1 MFLKQINVANKMGKQ
16 GKLIIEFGKLMMQMW
31 KNSGDSFSPSD
42 FKKIIGRIQDTFS
55 GNDQQD
61 SQEFLSFILD
71 GLN

>member
-1 MFLKQINVANKMGKQ
+1 
-16 GKLIIEFGKLMMQMW
+16 MW
-31 KNSGDSFSPSD
+31 KNSGDSFSPCD